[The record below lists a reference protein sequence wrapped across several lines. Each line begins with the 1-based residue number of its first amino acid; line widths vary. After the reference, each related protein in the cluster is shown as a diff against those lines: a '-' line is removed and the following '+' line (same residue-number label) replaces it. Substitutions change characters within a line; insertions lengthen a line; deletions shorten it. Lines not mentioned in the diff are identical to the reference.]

1 MPMSPD
7 ELDRDRKERI
17 RVEASARL
25 DRVAARAVNSLRVKQ
40 NAVPFGHI
48 IARITGGPAPEPMA
62 GLDIDGAA

>member
-1 MPMSPD
+1 MPMSPN

-17 RVEASARL
+17 RVADSDRL
-25 DRVAARAVNSLRVKQ
+25 ERAAARAVNSLRVKQ
-40 NAVPFGHI
+40 NAEPFGHV